1 LRRHGLVRG
10 ERPALLLGRVSVHRP
25 PALLERD
32 VPPMRRR
39 GPALLQQRDARLQLG
54 AALRGELLRPVNLPV
69 RRGDR
74 VAYPVRLTVE

>member
-1 LRRHGLVRG
+1 
-10 ERPALLLGRVSVHRP
+10 
-25 PALLERD
+25 
-32 VPPMRRR
+32 MRRR